1 MGGLQDA
8 ITNLE
13 LLLNTVSIASVT
25 ASYET
30 TQHMVK
36 QYCNKSPR
44 DLCVQRVRKAITSP
58 HLDIHGVVLREKDF
72 TFV

>member
-1 MGGLQDA
+1 MIIVSHKKKQRQCTHKFYRCQLGLFAMGGLQDA

-36 QYCNKSPR
+36 QYHI
-44 DLCVQRVRKAITSP
+44 IT
-58 HLDIHGVVLREKDF
+58 
-72 TFV
+72 